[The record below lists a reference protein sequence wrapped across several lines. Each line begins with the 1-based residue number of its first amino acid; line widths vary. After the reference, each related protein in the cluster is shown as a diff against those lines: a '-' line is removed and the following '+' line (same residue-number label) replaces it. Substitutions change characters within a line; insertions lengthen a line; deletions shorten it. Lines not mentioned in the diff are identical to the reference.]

1 MDRASGQDC
10 AVLPN
15 SGGSNVTEIM
25 QYDLAMP
32 TVWLPLSYAG
42 CSQHAPN
49 EHILRPL
56 MREGLE
62 IVTSVYWDI
71 GDPEDGYRP

>member
-1 MDRASGQDC
+1 
-10 AVLPN
+10 
-15 SGGSNVTEIM
+15 M
-25 QYDLAMP
+25 QYDLGMP

-71 GDPEDGYRP
+71 GDPEEGYRP